1 MGLREFTAFR
11 VREDLKAEL
20 KDIALR
26 NGISESALSRNTLE
40 LVLCPRREPSQLE
53 ASMIHRI
60 IKRAQE
66 ERDQLYVRS
75 NNDGQTV
82 GAKDNGQK

>member
-20 KDIALR
+20 KDIALK

-40 LVLCPRREPSQLE
+40 LVLCPKREPTQLE
-53 ASMIHRI
+53 LSMIHRI
-60 IKRAQE
+60 IKKAQE

-82 GAKDNGQK
+82 GVKDNGQK